1 MLGVAARKVAHL
13 EEFGLG
19 ARAALVLADFDV
31 DGVGVEVFVRGVV
44 LLGAVLEDVVVE
56 TGFCSATV
64 HLTLVDGVA
73 GHGHGGDGDFGL
85 DGGVR
90 ERVFIE
96 GVEEPVQ
103 LMPLPPYFCESER
116 VDDEGEE
123 DGHPD
128 NPVESGDAE
137 EVPSGRDPAPQQRRA
152 VDTATGFSV
161 HKEVD
166 QGGDE

>member
-1 MLGVAARKVAHL
+1 MEGVAAREVAHL
-13 EEFGLG
+13 EELGLG
-19 ARAALVLADFDV
+19 AGAALVLADFDV
-31 DGVGVEVFVRGVV
+31 DGVGVEVFVRGVI

-64 HLTLVDGVA
+64 RLALVDGVT

-85 DGGVR
+85 DGGVG

-103 LMPLPPYFCESER
+103 FMSLPPYFSEGER

-123 DGHPD
+123 DGYPD
-128 NPVESGDAE
+128 DPVESGDAE
-137 EVPSGRDPAPQQRRA
+137 KVPSGRDPAPKQRRS
-152 VDTATGFSV
+152 VDTATGLSV
-161 HKEVD
+161 HEEVD
-166 QGGDE
+166 QGGG